1 MPKKKGTHLKTG
13 QRRLEIIQA
22 ALSCFDE
29 YGFNETT
36 IEDIR
41 KRSNASSGS
50 IYHHFKSKD
59 QLGAAVYLEG
69 IKHYQQGMLENMEKN
84 NTPKGLIVSMVSYYF
99 QWMMDNGAW
108 ARYLM
113 QMRQESFMELTENS
127 IVSENKQ
134 FVENLAALFTP
145 QIKAGKLRKLPLEI
159 YVTLILGPCECY
171 GRFWLDKVTVADVR
185 LATKEII
192 ESAWN
197 SLKM

>member
-1 MPKKKGTHLKTG
+1 MPKKKGIHSKTG

-69 IKHYQQGMLENMEKN
+69 IKHYQQGVLEHMEKN
-84 NTPKGLIVSMVSYYF
+84 NTPKGLIESMVGFYF
-99 QWMMDNGAW
+99 QWMKDNTAW

-113 QMRQESFMELTENS
+113 QMRQEAFMELSANS
-127 IVSENKQ
+127 IVFENKQ
-134 FVENLAALFTP
+134 YIERLAALFTP
-145 QIKAGKLRKLPLEI
+145 KIKAGKLRKLPLEI
-159 YVTLILGPCECY
+159 YISLILGPCECY
-171 GRFWLDKVTVADVR
+171 GRFWLDKVTDADIR
-185 LATKEII
+185 LATREII

>member
-1 MPKKKGTHLKTG
+1 MPKKKGTHSKTG
-13 QRRLEIIQA
+13 QRRSDIIQA
-22 ALSCFDE
+22 ALFCFDE

-69 IKHYQQGMLENMEKN
+69 IKHYQSGMLENMEKH
-84 NTPKGLIVSMVSYYF
+84 NTPKGLIESMVGYYF
-99 QWMMDNGAW
+99 QWMKDNAAW

-113 QMRQESFMELTENS
+113 QMRQEAFMEITENS
-127 IVSENKQ
+127 IASANKQ
-134 FVENLAALFTP
+134 FIECLAGLFSP
-145 QIKAGKLRKLPLEI
+145 KIKAGKLRKLPLEI
-159 YVTLILGPCECY
+159 YLSLILGPCECY
-171 GRFWLDKVTVADVR
+171 GRFWLDKVTDADIR

-192 ESAWN
+192 ESAW
-197 SLKM
+197 SALKM